1 MSTLREL
8 KNKQGFSAFLYQ
20 LDTELQQHSSALSP
34 GRQSLSNMVARALGA
49 RSYEA
54 MSHQYFNPKN
64 THTGTENALT
74 QHHLPTFTYL
84 FTQENPD
91 TSAGDRSRLEAH
103 LAHDGFI
110 MWETGNTL
118 RAEAEIMT
126 DIQGEGRATINVELH
141 VDWEARDA
149 VLNFGHNTGTGE
161 TDYYLGMA
169 IDLKTPD
176 LVAKLSRATQASI
189 ENDDYAFHNIMLKN
203 TNAKLKL
210 DKLVGKLSTLLFQPA
225 ILLYPELGYHDTAS
239 NLLRHIQEYGVVSTG
254 DSHPVP
260 LFEFKGRPSP
270 VNSHL
275 NKLVA
280 TAMLEKDVSTQW
292 AYRPLNAVKGD
303 LLDMHQ
309 YCEQFNELFG
319 SQCEFDITPLLEI
332 MSDFVADSLLTAEAL
347 QTKYKSINV
356 QTLVELPY
364 TDFTVK
370 DCVEQGWTPDTYWT
384 WCTESMA
391 AFWRNTPIFQA

>member
-1 MSTLREL
+1 MSTLRRL
-8 KNKQGFSAFLYQ
+8 NNKQDFSAFLYQ
-20 LDTELQQHSSALSP
+20 LDTELKQHDSALSP

-54 MSHQYFNPKN
+54 MSHQHFNPKN
-64 THTGTENALT
+64 THTGTENTLI
-74 QHHLPTFTYL
+74 QHHVPTLTYL
-84 FTQENPD
+84 CSD
-91 TSAGDRSRLEAH
+91 SSARERSRLEAH

-176 LVAKLSRATQASI
+176 LVAKLSRATHGSI

-254 DSHPVP
+254 DNCPIP
-260 LFEFKGRPSP
+260 LFEFKGRPNP

-275 NKLVA
+275 NKLIA
-280 TAMLEKDVSTQW
+280 AEMLDKDVSTQW
-292 AYRPLNAVKGD
+292 AYRPLNAVKDD

-319 SQCEFDITPLLEI
+319 SQCEFHITPLLEV

-347 QTKYKSINV
+347 QTKYESTHG
-356 QTLVELPY
+356 QTLAELPY

-370 DCVEQGWTPDTYWT
+370 DCVDQGWSEHAYWT
-384 WCTESMA
+384 WCSESIA